1 MGVSRGVVDP
11 HSRAMLAG
19 PSAAGPAALGLQR
32 SAATAG
38 AQSSLRAA
46 SWTAIAV
53 DGTICLLRGLLIA
66 IDVTLILSKPLVS
79 LAAGCW
85 SAVVRRRR
93 TRKEA
98 LMNTMDRAQAVVVG
112 GSFAGLEAVAHLEE
126 NSDLDVM
133 LVTDRPYFEYT
144 PGVLRCLVN
153 PEHFYAL
160 ACPLPDG
167 PNVLIATATGIEAD
181 RLKVRMA
188 ASAEPHGAPEWVP
201 FDHCL
206 VTVGNLY
213 AEPVIKP
220 SREELTLAHRAA
232 TWRHAHMELLEAK
245 SVLVIGGGLVGVELA
260 AEIAV
265 ALPHIPL
272 TLVHSREELCV
283 ELPPAA
289 RRYIAK
295 WLRQHNVTLKL
306 GLRVSKLSEESCT
319 LDDGSVIECSRVYK
333 CTGGEAR
340 DTIAG
345 WGTDETLNGSNYL
358 RAADTLQ
365 VVGRRNVWTAG
376 DAMLLEQRQGA
387 PEYEIKNAHTAEQ
400 TAKMAATNI
409 RRMQAGEDLL
419 HYPDGLVGAG
429 HKMPRIYCVSL
440 GPHDGVLIFN
450 WLVVPGPMAAIFKWL
465 VEWTKVLA
473 VSRRPVG
480 RLFWKLA
487 DTGSVF
493 ISNYFIKPPQEAET
507 SVTSPVRLS
516 KPAPRGWS
524 FQLTPNR
531 RGAASN
537 DGDNYLK

>member
-1 MGVSRGVVDP
+1 M
-11 HSRAMLAG
+11 
-19 PSAAGPAALGLQR
+19 
-32 SAATAG
+32 
-38 AQSSLRAA
+38 
-46 SWTAIAV
+46 
-53 DGTICLLRGLLIA
+53 
-66 IDVTLILSKPLVS
+66 
-79 LAAGCW
+79 
-85 SAVVRRRR
+85 
-93 TRKEA
+93 
-98 LMNTMDRAQAVVVG
+98 
-112 GSFAGLEAVAHLEE
+112 
-126 NSDLDVM
+126 
-133 LVTDRPYFEYT
+133 
-144 PGVLRCLVN
+144 
-153 PEHFYAL
+153 
-160 ACPLPDG
+160 
-167 PNVLIATATGIEAD
+167 
-181 RLKVRMA
+181 
-188 ASAEPHGAPEWVP
+188 
-201 FDHCL
+201 
-206 VTVGNLY
+206 
-213 AEPVIKP
+213 
-220 SREELTLAHRAA
+220 
-232 TWRHAHMELLEAK
+232 
-245 SVLVIGGGLVGVELA
+245 
-260 AEIAV
+260 
-265 ALPHIPL
+265 
-272 TLVHSREELCV
+272 
-283 ELPPAA
+283 
-289 RRYIAK
+289 
-295 WLRQHNVTLKL
+295 
-306 GLRVSKLSEESCT
+306 
-319 LDDGSVIECSRVYK
+319 
-333 CTGGEAR
+333 
-340 DTIAG
+340 
-345 WGTDETLNGSNYL
+345 
-358 RAADTLQ
+358 Q

-537 DGDNYLK
+537 DADNYLK